1 MACIFWA
8 MYNAGKVVF
17 VKKLVCCLLIMWMAL
32 LSLGANAHAA
42 IQTAPA
48 AAHSHDHALLTTQ
61 HHEAEADSLAAV
73 DAKHA
78 DTCSHS
84 HCGHGY
90 ATGIAAGLYAWVKK
104 NATTTAPATRVSWL
118 SSAVTDNIE
127 RPKWPV
133 ITPAVVSL
141 LS

>member
-8 MYNAGKVVF
+8 MYNAGKVVV

-32 LSLGANAHAA
+32 LSLGANAHATL
-42 IQTAPA
+42 QTAPA
-48 AAHSHDHALLTTQ
+48 AAHSHDHASLTTQ
-61 HHEAEADSLAAV
+61 HHVAAAEGIAAIDV
-73 DAKHA
+73 KHA

-90 ATGIAAGLYAWVKK
+90 ATGIAAGLYAWVK
-104 NATTTAPATRVSWL
+104 NNDPTTAPATRVSWL

-127 RPKWPV
+127 RPKWHRTTAV
-133 ITPAVVSL
+133 VVSL

>member
-1 MACIFWA
+1 
-8 MYNAGKVVF
+8 MYNAGNITL
-17 VKKLVCCLLIMWMAL
+17 VKKLVYCLLTMWLVL
-32 LSLGANAHAA
+32 LSAGANAHVALQA
-42 IQTAPA
+42 APA
-48 AAHSHDHALLTTQ
+48 AAHSQYHASLTTQ
-61 HHEAEADSLAAV
+61 HHVAAADGIAAV
-73 DAKHA
+73 DVKHA

-90 ATGIAAGLYAWVKK
+90 ATGIAAGLYAWVK
-104 NATTTAPATRVSWL
+104 NNDPTDAPATRVSWL

>member
-1 MACIFWA
+1 
-8 MYNAGKVVF
+8 MYNAGKIHL
-17 VKKLVCCLLIMWMAL
+17 VKKLVYCLLIMWLAL
-32 LSLGANAHAA
+32 LSAGANAHVA

-48 AAHSHDHALLTTQ
+48 AAHAHDHASLTTQ
-61 HHEAEADSLAAV
+61 HHVAAAEGIAV
-73 DAKHA
+73 VGVKHA

-90 ATGIAAGLYAWVKK
+90 ATGIAAGFYAWVK
-104 NATTTAPATRVSWL
+104 NNDPTIAPVTRVNWL

-127 RPKWPV
+127 RPKWHRT
-133 ITPAVVSL
+133 TPAVVSL

>member
-8 MYNAGKVVF
+8 MYNAGNIAF
-17 VKKLVCCLLIMWMAL
+17 VKKLVYCLLIMWLVL
-32 LSLGANAHAA
+32 LSAGANAHVAL
-42 IQTAPA
+42 QTAPA
-48 AAHSHDHALLTTQ
+48 AAHSQYHASLTTQ
-61 HHEAEADSLAAV
+61 HHVAAAEGIAAV
-73 DAKHA
+73 DVKHA

-90 ATGIAAGLYAWVKK
+90 ATGIAAGLYAWVK
-104 NATTTAPATRVSWL
+104 NNDPTTAPATRVSWL

-127 RPKWPV
+127 RPKWHRT
-133 ITPAVVSL
+133 TPAVVSL

>member
-1 MACIFWA
+1 
-8 MYNAGKVVF
+8 MYNAGKVEL
-17 VKKLVCCLLIMWMAL
+17 VKKLVYCLLIMWLAL
-32 LSLGANAHAA
+32 LSAGAMAHVA

-48 AAHSHDHALLTTQ
+48 AAHAHDHASLTTQ
-61 HHEAEADSLAAV
+61 YHVAAAEGIAAV

-90 ATGIAAGLYAWVKK
+90 ATAIAAGLYAWVK
-104 NATTTAPATRVSWL
+104 NNDPTTAPATRLSWL

-127 RPKWPV
+127 RPKWHRT
-133 ITPAVVSL
+133 TPAVVSL

>member
-1 MACIFWA
+1 

-32 LSLGANAHAA
+32 LSLGANAHAT

-48 AAHSHDHALLTTQ
+48 AGHSHDHASLTTQ
-61 HHEAEADSLAAV
+61 HHVAAAEGIAAV
-73 DAKHA
+73 DVKHA
-78 DTCSHS
+78 DICSHS

-90 ATGIAAGLYAWVKK
+90 ATGIAAGLYAWVK
-104 NATTTAPATRVSWL
+104 NNDPTTAPVTRVSWL

-127 RPKWPV
+127 RPKWHCS
-133 ITPAVVSL
+133 TPAVVSL

>member
-1 MACIFWA
+1 
-8 MYNAGKVVF
+8 MYNAGNITF
-17 VKKLVCCLLIMWMAL
+17 VKKLVYCLLIMWLAL
-32 LSLGANAHAA
+32 LSVGANAHVA

-48 AAHSHDHALLTTQ
+48 AAHSHDHASLTTQ
-61 HHEAEADSLAAV
+61 HHAAAADGIAEV
-73 DAKHA
+73 DPKHA

-90 ATGIAAGLYAWVKK
+90 ATAIAASLYSWVKN
-104 NATTTAPATRVSWL
+104 NAPTSAPATRVNWL

-127 RPKWPV
+127 RPKWHRT
-133 ITPAVVSL
+133 TPAVVSL

>member
-1 MACIFWA
+1 
-8 MYNAGKVVF
+8 MYNAGKVVI

-48 AAHSHDHALLTTQ
+48 AAHAHDHASLTTQ
-61 HHEAEADSLAAV
+61 HHVAAAEGIAAV
-73 DAKHA
+73 DVKHA

-90 ATGIAAGLYAWVKK
+90 ATGIAAGLYAWVK
-104 NATTTAPATRVSWL
+104 NNDPTAAPATRVSWL

-127 RPKWPV
+127 RPKWHRT
-133 ITPAVVSL
+133 TPDVVSL